1 MKLVRSVAA
10 PQGCGTTLTHQH
22 GSYCFYGVCKRA
34 ETILPSLVLLLCL
47 AGVFCRS
54 AAAAEIER
62 IEVGEI
68 SAFSGNVKLEHG
80 FSGAGDGLLV
90 GGKVFVGDEIET
102 GSGGMIEITFG
113 VNSRLHLPQNSSAR
127 IMGQSVKEEV
137 VEGIARVTT
146 TTEVL
151 LRRGALRCRV
161 RENLV
166 TPTPLVIIAAN
177 ARFVLPRADFTISRD
192 ERQPEHLRRLP
203 VFLAWGRGSIN
214 VKNSGE
220 STWNPELA
228 VDFSAPASATLP
240 EMPEQNYLPKWER
253 ISPEVA
259 AQAMEK
265 IPFSADVRPSTPV
278 KVKPHDPELEGA

>member
-1 MKLVRSVAA
+1 MKPEMSVAA

-22 GSYCFYGVCKRA
+22 GSCCFYGAYELAGAIV
-34 ETILPSLVLLLCL
+34 TPLVLLLCL
-47 AGVFCRS
+47 SGFFCRFT
-54 AAAAEIER
+54 AAAEIER

-80 FSGAGDGLLV
+80 FSGAGDGILV

-113 VNSRLHLPQNSSAR
+113 INSRLRISEDSSAR
-127 IMGQSVKEEV
+127 IMGQSAKQEV
-137 VEGIARVTT
+137 VAGIKRITT

-166 TPTPLVIIAAN
+166 TPTPLAIIAAN
-177 ARFVLPRADFTISRD
+177 ARIVLPRADFIISRD
-192 ERQPEHLRRLP
+192 ERQPEHLRKLP
-203 VFLAWGRGSIN
+203 LFLAWGRGSIN

-228 VDFSAPASATLP
+228 VDFSAPATAVLP
-240 EMPEQNYLPKWER
+240 ELPEHNYLPKWAR
-253 ISPEVA
+253 VSPEVA
-259 AQAMEK
+259 VQEVEK
-265 IPFSADVRPSTPV
+265 IPFSIDMRPAAPV
-278 KVKPHDPELEGA
+278 KPKPHDPELEGA